1 MASQKYLDVLD
12 TYYNLKNQY
21 DTSYK
26 NKRANIVKKHKNDF
40 SKIKK
45 DIKNIKRYC
54 INCKKLGGTLFS
66 NSDGILTA
74 QCTVEDN
81 PCDLDIRISKGSI
94 IDINDFYHQT
104 MDDIEIDKINIIS
117 TKLDLLFGL
126 ENENIT
132 IKLFDDYKTDYKNNL
147 KIIEEIDNFN
157 SEKNSVEIQKKNPKK
172 KGDIEIENIEKKIF
186 LKSKNTELQNLIKKY
201 RDCIYKYKKQQ
212 KKSFLR
218 DALLKYNNEILPLIN
233 NIRKVK
239 YDEQNIKIFTGD
251 PEKDASIFIINN
263 IKKSIENQEML
274 VKDFEIISN
283 KK

>member
-1 MASQKYLDVLD
+1 MASEKYLEVLD
-12 TYYNLKNQY
+12 NYYNLKNQY
-21 DTSYK
+21 DTEYK
-26 NKRANIVKKHKNDF
+26 NKRTNIIKKHKKDY

-66 NSDGILTA
+66 NNDGVLTA
-74 QCTVEDN
+74 QCSVEDN
-81 PCDLDIRISKGSI
+81 PCNLDIRISKGSI
-94 IDINDFYHQT
+94 IDIDDFYHQT

-132 IKLFDDYKTDYKNNL
+132 FKLFDDYKTDYKNNL
-147 KIIEEIDNFN
+147 KIIKEIENFN
-157 SEKNSVEIQKKNPKK
+157 TQKNSVEIKRKNSKQDK
-172 KGDIEIENIEKKIF
+172 DIVENIEKKIF
-186 LKSKNTELQNLIKKY
+186 LKSKHSELQNLIKKY
-201 RDCIYKYKKQQ
+201 RDSIYNYKKENKQ
-212 KKSFLR
+212 SFLR

-239 YDEQNIKIFTGD
+239 YDEQNVNVFTRD
-251 PEKDASIFIINN
+251 PEKDPSIFIINN
-263 IKKSIENQEML
+263 IKNSIENKEML